1 MKKITLGAMLVVLL
15 ALPLNISA
23 APFETVFHDF
33 FFLGD
38 FHTYDY
44 ASHVDLERTWI
55 GNNPFMDNSFSWEH
69 TLPGDLNPNEIDRA
83 RLWIDA
89 AYVGTNGN
97 TIDINGFM
105 DWDPLNHHW
114 LDNSTYDLT
123 TLSDVDQLSFWNDG
137 NIDVTVFA
145 GEGSLRLDNSLLLMD
160 YSPLNTTNHNGGYS
174 AVPEPASIALLGL
187 GLLGL
192 GIIRRKK

>member
-1 MKKITLGAMLVVLL
+1 MSKFIRGTILVVLL

-55 GNNPFMDNSFSWEH
+55 GNNDFLDNSFSWQH
-69 TLPGDLNPNEIDRA
+69 TLPGDLNPNGVDRA

-89 AYVGTNGN
+89 AYVGTDGN

-105 DWDPLNHHW
+105 DWDPLNHNW
-114 LDNSTYDLT
+114 LDNSTYDLST
-123 TLSDVDQLSFWNDG
+123 ISSVDQLSFWNDG

-160 YSPLNTTNHNGGYS
+160 YSPLNTTNHDGGYS
-174 AVPEPASIALLGL
+174 TVPEPASIALVGL

-192 GIIRRKK
+192 GIVRRKK